1 MASVHGKNAVL
12 LDQANLIVFASV
24 APDAPPEGWY
34 PVPVENVPAKLRDPE
49 VVGGMLSGSICQVP
63 GSDSWFRVERVPQV

>member
-1 MASVHGKNAVL
+1 M
-12 LDQANLIVFASV
+12 FASM
-24 APDAPPEGWY
+24 APDAAAADWY

-49 VVGGMLSGSICQVP
+49 VVGGMLSGGICQVP